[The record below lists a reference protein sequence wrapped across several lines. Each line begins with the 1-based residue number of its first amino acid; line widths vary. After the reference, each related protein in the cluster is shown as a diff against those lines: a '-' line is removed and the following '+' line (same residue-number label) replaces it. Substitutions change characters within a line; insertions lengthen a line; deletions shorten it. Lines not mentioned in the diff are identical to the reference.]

1 MLPAPIPENDSARVE
16 SLQRMLLSS
25 LPNEEELDRV
35 TRTAQR
41 LFGAPIV
48 LVTLVDRDRQW
59 FKSCIGLTIRE
70 TPRAISFCGHAIAQD
85 EPLIVEDALSDAR
98 FADNP
103 LVLHKPKIRSYAGR
117 PLRNSEN
124 FAIGTL
130 CVLDRKPRRW
140 TAEARQTLDD
150 LGHWAEAIFATT
162 HLNHAQRTALAE
174 LELAKQDATMDPL
187 LHVWNRCAIVDILH
201 REAKRALRNHDP
213 LSVLMVDVDH
223 TESSDNSCAHPTG
236 DEVLEVAARA
246 MRTAIR
252 PYDAVGRFEGDEFMV
267 VLPESD
273 RAVAAVVADRLRRK
287 IEGLSSALDYTNLTC
302 KVSTGTASIE
312 KNGGSDAVDML
323 VASADKA
330 LHSAKH
336 GGSDNGELVSDTTQ
350 VKSPSLE
357 GAVRPDGISSDD
369 RLVGNPLVIAS
380 RLERLRACIRDE

>member
-48 LVTLVDRDRQW
+48 LITLVDRDRQW
-59 FKSCIGLTIRE
+59 FKSCIGLTVRE
-70 TPRAISFCGHAIAQD
+70 TPRAISFCGHAIVQD
-85 EPLIVEDALSDAR
+85 EPLIVEDALSDDR

-103 LVLHKPKIRSYAGR
+103 LVLRKPKIRSYAGR
-117 PLRNSEN
+117 TLRNSEN

-130 CVLDRKPRRW
+130 CVLDRKPRKW
-140 TAEARQTLDD
+140 SAEARQTLDD
-150 LGHWAEAIFATT
+150 LGHWVEAIFATT
-162 HLNHAQRTALAE
+162 HLSHAQRTALAE

-223 TESSDNSCAHPTG
+223 SDSSNKRYAHPTN

-252 PYDAVGRFEGDEFMV
+252 PYDAVGRYEGDEFMV

-273 RAVAAVVADRLRRK
+273 RTVAAVVADRLRRK
-287 IEGLSSALDYTNLTC
+287 IEDLSSAFDSTNLSC

-312 KNGGSDAVDML
+312 KSGGSHAVDVL
-323 VASADKA
+323 VASADEA

-336 GGSDNGELVSDTTQ
+336 DRRDHELTSGATPSGSHGSRG
-350 VKSPSLE
+350 P
-357 GAVRPDGISSDD
+357 ARPDSEPADNA
-369 RLVGNPLVIAS
+369 LVGNPLVIAS
-380 RLERLRACIRDE
+380 RLQHLRACIRDE

>member
-1 MLPAPIPENDSARVE
+1 MLPAPIPEDDSARVE
-16 SLQRMLLSS
+16 SLQRMLQSC

-59 FKSCIGLTIRE
+59 FKSCIGLTVRE
-70 TPRAISFCGHAIAQD
+70 TPRAISFCGHAIVQD

-103 LVLHKPKIRSYAGR
+103 LVLRKPKIRSYAGR

-130 CVLDRKPRRW
+130 CVLDRKPRKW
-140 TAEARQTLDD
+140 SAEARQTLDD
-150 LGHWAEAIFATT
+150 LGHWVEAIFATT
-162 HLNHAQRTALAE
+162 HLSHAQRTALAE

-223 TESSDNSCAHPTG
+223 LDSPDKGCAQPTS

-252 PYDAVGRFEGDEFMV
+252 PYDAVGRYEGDEFMV

-273 RAVAAVVADRLRRK
+273 RTVAAVVANRLRRK
-287 IEGLSSALDYTNLTC
+287 IEALSSAFDSTNLSC

-312 KNGGSDAVDML
+312 KSGGSQAVDIL
-323 VASADKA
+323 VASADEA

-336 GGSDNGELVSDTTQ
+336 SRGGHSELMSGDTQGGSHGSQGPARRDGVS
-350 VKSPSLE
+350 
-357 GAVRPDGISSDD
+357 ADD
-369 RLVGNPLVIAS
+369 ALTGNPLVIAS
-380 RLERLRACIRDE
+380 RLEHLRACIRDE

>member
-1 MLPAPIPENDSARVE
+1 M
-16 SLQRMLLSS
+16 
-25 LPNEEELDRV
+25 
-35 TRTAQR
+35 
-41 LFGAPIV
+41 

-59 FKSCIGLTIRE
+59 FKSCIGLTVRE
-70 TPRAISFCGHAIAQD
+70 TPRAISFCGHAIVQD

-103 LVLHKPKIRSYAGR
+103 LVLRKPKIRSYAGR
-117 PLRNSEN
+117 TLRNSEN

-130 CVLDRKPRRW
+130 CVLDRKPRKW
-140 TAEARQTLDD
+140 NAEARQTLDD
-150 LGHWAEAIFATT
+150 LGHWVEAIFATT
-162 HLNHAQRTALAE
+162 HLSHAQQTALAE

-223 TESSDNSCAHPTG
+223 SDSSDEGCVHPTN

-252 PYDAVGRFEGDEFMV
+252 PYDAVGRYEGDEFMV

-273 RAVAAVVADRLRRK
+273 RTVAAVVADRLRRK
-287 IEGLSSALDYTNLTC
+287 LEALSSTFDSTNLSC

-312 KNGGSDAVDML
+312 KSGGSQAVDML
-323 VASADKA
+323 VASADQA

-336 GGSDNGELVSDTTQ
+336 RHSGDSESMSSDTPRARSHTARKDPPRRMMYQ
-350 VKSPSLE
+350 RTD
-357 GAVRPDGISSDD
+357 A
-369 RLVGNPLVIAS
+369 LVGNPLVIAA
-380 RLERLRACIRDE
+380 RLEHLRACIRDE